1 MRWPCPGEAKQFRH
15 LDLRV
20 PNSQPRRARNRS
32 DWRTSSD
39 NCLASGNEMA
49 MARHPFST
57 ATQMVTYPIGT
68 ISEQLA
74 CRRNISAG
82 SAYNSPQLLP
92 RRNDRF
98 CVSQAFRDAPWF
110 IDHGGRTLQH
120 LAKLTQYL
128 GIIGLVIDRNGDYFS
143 RLLVLPVILVRPGFM
158 VHNAGIPWI
167 PHISRQENLSVP
179 YELLERWIGR
189 SYP

>member
-1 MRWPCPGEAKQFRH
+1 MINVGGPPPRDGLPGEAKKFRH

-57 ATQMVTYPIGT
+57 ATQMVTYPIGR

-74 CRRNISAG
+74 CRRNM
-82 SAYNSPQLLP
+82 LL
-92 RRNDRF
+92 
-98 CVSQAFRDAPWF
+98 
-110 IDHGGRTLQH
+110 RTTH
-120 LAKLTQYL
+120 
-128 GIIGLVIDRNGDYFS
+128 R
-143 RLLVLPVILVRPGFM
+143 
-158 VHNAGIPWI
+158 
-167 PHISRQENLSVP
+167 
-179 YELLERWIGR
+179 
-189 SYP
+189 